1 MVRVESTLGLFA
13 AIRRLFTVLA
23 GRKQIIGHDV
33 GHLHDLI
40 HTRRPT
46 FSCQLLCVR
55 TVIAITV
62 LLITLNHH
70 FGLLLP
76 RAASEQPRP
85 PDVRGGAALTNTA
98 GENL

>member
-13 AIRRLFTVLA
+13 AIRCLFTVLA

-55 TVIAITV
+55 TVIAITG

-70 FGLLLP
+70 LVCCSREQQVSSPDRRMYAAGLL
-76 RAASEQPRP
+76 
-85 PDVRGGAALTNTA
+85 
-98 GENL
+98 